1 MRKEKRG
8 KSGRQMKRVEER
20 KDGMDLI
27 SCKFQHLLLHIFLE
41 APKNL
46 TSFLRVTLNSE
57 QNINSMLKH

>member
-1 MRKEKRG
+1 MNREGGGERKREV
-8 KSGRQMKRVEER
+8 RVEER